1 METEGNIQ
9 TPAKAGGKLKPGYLI
24 AILIFSLI
32 LIIGLVVLIVFNNS
46 SNNEQEKEEGEVACD
61 DMTDEYEM
69 RICLS
74 QGEYNDESGDRY
86 DAMLEE
92 SFKNGNYDLF
102 NELIHDRSTDLAL
115 DNQCDKSI
123 DWLESIEKEYIG
135 NAPILTQYA
144 FYVSGLD
151 TVMECGNE
159 EKGAYYRNKI
169 DEVLDNEEYY
179 KAITEEE
186 KLDEGVSNEGE
197 DDEE

>member
-1 METEGNIQ
+1 MEEEGVNN
-9 TPAKAGGKLKPGYLI
+9 TLAKADGKTKSWHLI
-24 AILIFSLI
+24 TI
-32 LIIGLVVLIVFNNS
+32 LIIFIILIVGLVIWIIFNNVNDNS
-46 SNNEQEKEEGEVACD
+46 QEEGEVACE
-61 DMTDEYEM
+61 DMADEYEM
-69 RICLS
+69 RVCLS

-92 SFKNGNYDLF
+92 SFENGNYSLF

-159 EKGAYYRNKI
+159 EKGTYYRNKI

-179 KAITEEE
+179 KAIAEEE

>member
-1 METEGNIQ
+1 MEEEGVNN
-9 TPAKAGGKLKPGYLI
+9 TLAKADGKLKSWHLI
-24 AILIFSLI
+24 TI
-32 LIIGLVVLIVFNNS
+32 LIIFIILIVGLVVWIIFNNVNDNS
-46 SNNEQEKEEGEVACD
+46 QEEGEVACE
-61 DMTDEYEM
+61 DMADEYEM
-69 RICLS
+69 RVCLS

-92 SFKNGNYDLF
+92 SFENGNYSLF

-159 EKGAYYRNKI
+159 EKGTYYRNKI

-179 KAITEEE
+179 KAIAEEE

>member
-1 METEGNIQ
+1 MEEEGVNN
-9 TPAKAGGKLKPGYLI
+9 TLAKADGKIKSWHLI
-24 AILIFSLI
+24 TI
-32 LIIGLVVLIVFNNS
+32 LIIFIILIVGLVVWIIFNNVNDNS
-46 SNNEQEKEEGEVACD
+46 QEEGEVACE
-61 DMTDEYEM
+61 DMADEYEM
-69 RICLS
+69 RVCLS

-92 SFKNGNYDLF
+92 SFENGNYSLF

-159 EKGAYYRNKI
+159 EKGTYYRNKI

-179 KAITEEE
+179 KAIAEEE